1 MPKSIAPL
9 SEALIK
15 NAKKRVKDYK
25 LYDGGG
31 LALLIYAKEARQ
43 KIWLFDY
50 SFQNKRKSISF
61 GTYPQVSLAEA
72 RKLRNKAKNNSFGFL
87 CSTIMS
93 HTKMAN

>member
-9 SEALIK
+9 SEAQIRTT
-15 NAKKRVKDYK
+15 KRKEKDYK

-31 LALLIYAKEARQ
+31 LYLLVYANENRQ

-61 GTYPQVSLAEA
+61 GTYPQTSLAEA
-72 RKLRNKAKNNSFGFL
+72 RKKDKNLKQKFF
-87 CSTIMS
+87 
-93 HTKMAN
+93 